1 MKLEAVFLDRDGV
14 LNPHIPGGYL
24 LRAGDVTL
32 LPGVAAAA
40 RRLNDAKLKVIVI
53 SNQQGVGK
61 ELMSRADLE
70 AVERR
75 MGEML
80 ATEAGAF
87 LDGCYYS
94 TEMAHE
100 NSPRRK
106 PQPGMLREAA
116 ADFGLT
122 LARTVFAGDSATDI
136 AAGHAAGV
144 GRTALLLSGGIR
156 AYAEGDFSPA
166 PDLVFPDLASLA
178 DWALEQR
185 L

>member
-1 MKLEAVFLDRDGV
+1 M
-14 LNPHIPGGYL
+14 PG
-24 LRAGDVTL
+24 LRVDCHLQSAG
-32 LPGVAAAA
+32 G
-40 RRLNDAKLKVIVI
+40 R
-53 SNQQGVGK
+53 QGAD
-61 ELMSRADLE
+61 ERATDLE

-75 MGEML
+75 MGEIL
-80 ATEAGAF
+80 ESEAGAF

-106 PQPGMLREAA
+106 PQPGMLLEAA
-116 ADFGLT
+116 RDFGLT

-156 AYAEGDFSPA
+156 AYTEGDFSPA
-166 PDLVFPDLASLA
+166 PDLVFPDLASLVDWALA
-178 DWALEQR
+178 DWALEQQ